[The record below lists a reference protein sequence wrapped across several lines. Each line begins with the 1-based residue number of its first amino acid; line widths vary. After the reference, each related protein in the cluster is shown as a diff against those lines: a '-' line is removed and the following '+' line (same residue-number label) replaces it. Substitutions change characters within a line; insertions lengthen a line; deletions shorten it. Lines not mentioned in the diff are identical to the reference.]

1 MVDRY
6 LDTSASNWAA
16 FDPELGYKLRD
27 NFIRDGIDGSYT
39 ISHYDSSGRRRMIHF
54 ADRPCRINT
63 YGDSFTQCHQ
73 VSDGETWQE
82 YLAAHIGEPIRNFGV
97 GGYGVL
103 HACRRME
110 KEEKTAASGEYIL
123 LNVYSDD
130 HVRNIDRWWSWLGT
144 RESVRNRI
152 RNGLSSPE
160 VWMFHGVPWP
170 YLRLTKDTGT
180 FQEFENEYSTPE
192 SLYLLCDPDHVYESF
207 KDEFTVQVH
216 LAEQHAE
223 DVKTEVLQDIADIL
237 EVRADLGSPAA
248 VAHTARRLHRS
259 VALRSSIH
267 IVDRARAFA
276 QAEGKSL
283 KVVLSYASR
292 EVVRACDGEPRF
304 DQLFV
309 EYLEDNDL
317 LLADTLHSHLSDF
330 EHFRCPA
337 EEYVG
342 RYYIGHYSPTGNHFF
357 AFAVKGPVVQWLK
370 PKPPTYGSEESG
382 FQQAL
387 AGDLA

>member
-1 MVDRY
+1 M
-6 LDTSASNWAA
+6 
-16 FDPELGYKLRD
+16 
-27 NFIRDGIDGSYT
+27 
-39 ISHYDSSGRRRMIHF
+39 
-54 ADRPCRINT
+54 
-63 YGDSFTQCHQ
+63 
-73 VSDGETWQE
+73 
-82 YLAAHIGEPIRNFGV
+82 

-192 SLYLLCDPDHVYESF
+192 SLYLLYDPDHVYESF

-223 DVKTEVLQDIADIL
+223 DVKTEVLQDCRIRCK
-237 EVRADLGSPAA
+237 RATDSGFMKPAFRKQKTTPA
-248 VAHTARRLHRS
+248 GIKSHFGLLPGRDVG
-259 VALRSSIH
+259 RSSTTLSQSLAGRKVSQNAGRFLTH
-267 IVDRARAFA
+267 PGS
-276 QAEGKSL
+276 AEG
-283 KVVLSYASR
+283 V
-292 EVVRACDGEPRF
+292 
-304 DQLFV
+304 
-309 EYLEDNDL
+309 
-317 LLADTLHSHLSDF
+317 
-330 EHFRCPA
+330 
-337 EEYVG
+337 
-342 RYYIGHYSPTGNHFF
+342 
-357 AFAVKGPVVQWLK
+357 
-370 PKPPTYGSEESG
+370 
-382 FQQAL
+382 
-387 AGDLA
+387 